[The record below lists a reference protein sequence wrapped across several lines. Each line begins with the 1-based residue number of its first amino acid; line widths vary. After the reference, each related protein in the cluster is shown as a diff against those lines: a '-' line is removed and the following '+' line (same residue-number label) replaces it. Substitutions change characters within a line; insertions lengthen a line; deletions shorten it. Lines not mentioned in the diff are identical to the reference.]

1 MTRKELVEKI
11 AQDTKMKQKDVAAVV
26 IAFLNTVEDLMVKGD
41 QLNLIG
47 FGTFGVRE
55 RSAHT
60 GINPLTKEP
69 LEIPAK
75 NVPYFKPSKILK
87 DAVNR

>member
-1 MTRKELVEKI
+1 MTRKELIAKI
-11 AQDTKMKQKDVAAVV
+11 AQDTKMKQKDVSAILAL
-26 IAFLNTVEDLMVKGD
+26 FLDAITEVMVKGD

-55 RSAHT
+55 RSARI
-60 GINPLTKEP
+60 GINPLTKES

-75 NVPYFKPSKILK
+75 NVPYFKPSKTLK
-87 DAVNR
+87 NTVNR